1 MLWLECEISPKGYYV
16 INTWSLVG
24 GTGGEG
30 GKELRG
36 EALLK
41 EEGYWRSS

>member
-1 MLWLECEISPKGYYV
+1 MLWLECDISPKGYYV
-16 INTWSLVG
+16 NNTWSLA
-24 GTGGEG
+24 G

-41 EEGYWRSS
+41 EEGY